1 MVLDKQKSAEKRQ
14 CFISKIKKLP
24 VENDDTYHFNIHM
37 IDVAAA
43 NDLVSSRINGV
54 NKLDTERGSKYYLSY
69 EKNGKI
75 KNVEIKLDK
84 KSYIREKEVKLLDIL
99 SSNSNK
105 FRIYS
110 NFKTVF
116 GSDLTIS
123 FTKTP
128 STIKLSNMVND
139 IKVGTNFYF
148 SKSESVQQ
156 FYIDNFPEKFVDKIL
171 NAYDLTVYDIEVE
184 KVSIIDVV
192 NEFKIEKTNEWVMDY
207 KFNNH
212 KERLSINPSGLETE
226 KMLRFLK
233 EKRNDFYVITDY
245 DKDNKRMLFYFVSKY
260 DNLELKF
267 TNSKNFRDRIDE
279 LEYLIEHEKNNQI
292 KKLYIREYNE
302 SYKNLKRD

>member
-1 MVLDKQKSAEKRQ
+1 
-14 CFISKIKKLP
+14 
-24 VENDDTYHFNIHM
+24 M

-54 NKLDTERGSKYYLSY
+54 NKLDTEEGSKYYLLY
-69 EKNGKI
+69 EKNGKV
-75 KNVEIKLDK
+75 KNVEIGLDK

-99 SSNSNK
+99 SSDSNK
-105 FRIYS
+105 FRIYA

-128 STIKLSNMVND
+128 SKLKLSNIVNE

-156 FYIDNFPEKFVDKIL
+156 FYIDNFPEGFMDKLL
-171 NAYDLTVYDIEVE
+171 NAYDLTVSDVEVE
-184 KVSIIDVV
+184 NVSIDVV
-192 NEFKIEKTNEWVMDY
+192 NKFKIKKTNEWVIDY

-226 KMLRFLK
+226 KMLKFLK
-233 EKRNDFYVITDY
+233 EKRNDFYAITDY

-267 TNSKNFRDRIDE
+267 VNSKNFRDRIDE
-279 LEYLIEHEKNNQI
+279 LEYLIEHEKNNHI
-292 KKLYIREYNE
+292 KKSFIREYNE

>member
-1 MVLDKQKSAEKRQ
+1 
-14 CFISKIKKLP
+14 
-24 VENDDTYHFNIHM
+24 M

-54 NKLDTERGSKYYLSY
+54 NKLDTEEGSKYYLLY
-69 EKNGKI
+69 EKNGKV
-75 KNVEIKLDK
+75 KNVEIGLDK

-99 SSNSNK
+99 SSDSK
-105 FRIYS
+105 FRIYA

-128 STIKLSNMVND
+128 SKLKLSNIVNE

-156 FYIDNFPEKFVDKIL
+156 FYIDNFPEGFMDKLL
-171 NAYDLTVYDIEVE
+171 NAYDLTVSDVEVE
-184 KVSIIDVV
+184 NVSIDVV
-192 NEFKIEKTNEWVMDY
+192 NKFKIKKTNEWVIDY

-226 KMLRFLK
+226 KMLKFLK

-245 DKDNKRMLFYFVSKY
+245 DKDNKRMLFYFISKY

-267 TNSKNFRDRIDE
+267 VNSKNFRDRIDE
-279 LEYLIEHEKNNQI
+279 LEYLIEHEKNNHI
-292 KKLYIREYNE
+292 KKSFIREYNE

>member
-1 MVLDKQKSAEKRQ
+1 MVLDKQQSSKKRQ
-14 CFISKIKKLP
+14 CFISKIKELP
-24 VENDDTYHFNIHM
+24 IENDDTYHFNIHM

-54 NKLDTERGSKYYLSY
+54 NKLDTEEGSKYYLLY
-69 EKNGKI
+69 EKNGKV
-75 KNVEIKLDK
+75 KNVEIGLDK

-99 SSNSNK
+99 SSDSK
-105 FRIYS
+105 FRIYA

-128 STIKLSNMVND
+128 SKLKLSNIVNE

-156 FYIDNFPEKFVDKIL
+156 FYIDNFPEGFMDKLL
-171 NAYDLTVYDIEVE
+171 NAYDLTVSDVEVE
-184 KVSIIDVV
+184 NVSIDVV
-192 NEFKIEKTNEWVMDY
+192 NKFKIKKTNEWVIDY

-226 KMLRFLK
+226 KMLKFLK

-245 DKDNKRMLFYFVSKY
+245 DKDNKRMLFYFISKY

-267 TNSKNFRDRIDE
+267 VNSKNFRDRIDE